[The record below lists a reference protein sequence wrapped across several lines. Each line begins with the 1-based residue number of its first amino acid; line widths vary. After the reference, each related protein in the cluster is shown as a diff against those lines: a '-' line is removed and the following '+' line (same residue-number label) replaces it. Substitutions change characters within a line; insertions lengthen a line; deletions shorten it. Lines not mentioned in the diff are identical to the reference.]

1 MRKVISTER
10 APGAVG
16 PYSQAIVAG
25 GFVWCS
31 GQIPLDPST
40 GQLVQGEIED
50 ETRQVL
56 SNLRAVLD
64 AAGSSLDRVVRAT
77 VYLADLSDFERVNAV
92 YAESFGDQPPA
103 RVCIEACGLPKGA
116 RVEIDAIAEIE
127 GASGSGS

>member
-31 GQIPLDPST
+31 GQIPLDPAT

-56 SNLRAVLD
+56 ANLRAVLD

-92 YAESFGDQPPA
+92 YADSFGEQPPA

-116 RVEIDAIAEIE
+116 RVEIDAIAEID
-127 GASGSGS
+127 GVG

>member
-1 MRKVISTER
+1 MRKVITTDR

-31 GQIPLDPST
+31 GQIALDPAT
-40 GQLVQGEIED
+40 GQMVQGEIEE

-56 SNLRAVLD
+56 VNLRAVLD
-64 AAGSSLDRVVRAT
+64 AAGSSMDRVVRAT

-92 YAESFGDQPPA
+92 YAESFGERPPA

-116 RVEIDAIAEIE
+116 RVEIDAIAEVD
-127 GASGSGS
+127 AAD

>member
-31 GQIPLDPST
+31 GQIPLDPAT

-56 SNLRAVLD
+56 INLRAVLD
-64 AAGSSLDRVVRAT
+64 AAGSSMDRVVRAT
-77 VYLADLSDFERVNAV
+77 VYLADLNDFERVNAV
-92 YAESFGDQPPA
+92 YAESFGEQPPA

-116 RVEIDAIAEIE
+116 RVEIDAIAEVDA
-127 GASGSGS
+127 AS

>member
-31 GQIPLDPST
+31 GQIPLDPAT
-40 GQLVQGEIED
+40 GQLVQGEIEE

-56 SNLRAVLD
+56 TNLRAVLD
-64 AAGSSLDRVVRAT
+64 AAGSSMDRVVRAT
-77 VYLADLSDFERVNAV
+77 VYLADLTDFERVNAV
-92 YAESFGDQPPA
+92 YAESFGEQPPA

-116 RVEIDAIAEIE
+116 RVEIDAIAEVDA
-127 GASGSGS
+127 AS

>member
-1 MRKVISTER
+1 MTMRKVISTER

-31 GQIPLDPST
+31 GQIPLDPAT
-40 GQLVQGEIED
+40 GQLIQGEIEE

-56 SNLRAVLD
+56 NNLRAVLD
-64 AAGSSLDRVVRAT
+64 AAGSNMDRVVRAT
-77 VYLADLSDFERVNAV
+77 VYLADLNDFERVNAV
-92 YAESFGDQPPA
+92 YAESFGEQPPA

-116 RVEIDAIAEIE
+116 RVEIDAIAEVDV
-127 GASGSGS
+127 SS

>member
-56 SNLRAVLD
+56 ANLRAVLD

-77 VYLADLSDFERVNAV
+77 VYLADLSDFEKVNAV
-92 YAESFGDQPPA
+92 YAESFGEQPPA

-116 RVEIDAIAEIE
+116 RVEIDAIAEID
-127 GASGSGS
+127 G

>member
-1 MRKVISTER
+1 MTMRKVISTER

-16 PYSQAIVAG
+16 PYSQAIVSG
-25 GFVWCS
+25 GFVWVS
-31 GQIPLDPST
+31 GQIALEPAT
-40 GQLVQGEIED
+40 GQMVQGEIED

-56 SNLRAVLD
+56 ANLRAVLD

-92 YAESFGDQPPA
+92 YAESFGEQPPA

-116 RVEIDAIAEIE
+116 RVEIDAIAEFDE
-127 GASGSGS
+127 AS

>member
-31 GQIPLDPST
+31 GQIPLDPAT

-56 SNLRAVLD
+56 ANLRAVLH
-64 AAGSSLDRVVRAT
+64 AAGSSLERVVRAT

-92 YAESFGDQPPA
+92 YAESFGEQPPA

-116 RVEIDAIAEIE
+116 RVEIDAIAEIDGE
-127 GASGSGS
+127 S

>member
-40 GQLVQGEIED
+40 GQLVQGEIEE

-56 SNLRAVLD
+56 NNLRAVLD
-64 AAGSSLDRVVRAT
+64 AAGSNMDRVVRAT
-77 VYLADLSDFERVNAV
+77 VYLADLNDFERVNAV
-92 YAESFGDQPPA
+92 YAESFGEQPPA

-116 RVEIDAIAEIE
+116 RVEIDAIAEVDV
-127 GASGSGS
+127 SS

>member
-1 MRKVISTER
+1 MTMRKVISTER

-31 GQIPLDPST
+31 GQIPLDPAT
-40 GQLVQGEIED
+40 GQLVQGEIEE

-56 SNLRAVLD
+56 NNLRAVLD
-64 AAGSSLDRVVRAT
+64 AAGSNMDRVVRAT
-77 VYLADLSDFERVNAV
+77 VYLADLNDFERVNAV
-92 YAESFGDQPPA
+92 YAESFGEQPPA

-116 RVEIDAIAEIE
+116 RVEIDAIAEVDV
-127 GASGSGS
+127 SS

>member
-92 YAESFGDQPPA
+92 YAESFGEQPPA

-116 RVEIDAIAEIE
+116 RVEIDAIAEID
-127 GASGSGS
+127 GAVGSGS

>member
-16 PYSQAIVAG
+16 PYSQAIVSG
-25 GFVWCS
+25 GFVWVS
-31 GQIPLDPST
+31 GQIALEPAT
-40 GQLVQGEIED
+40 GQMVQGEIED

-56 SNLRAVLD
+56 ANLRAVLD
-64 AAGSSLDRVVRAT
+64 AAGSSLDRVVRTT

-92 YAESFGDQPPA
+92 YAESFGEQPPA

-116 RVEIDAIAEIE
+116 RVEIDAIAEFDE
-127 GASGSGS
+127 AS

>member
-1 MRKVISTER
+1 MRKVITTER

-31 GQIPLDPST
+31 GQIPLDPAT

-56 SNLRAVLD
+56 NNLRAVLD
-64 AAGSSLDRVVRAT
+64 AAGSGLDRVVRAT

-92 YAESFGDQPPA
+92 YAESFGEQPPA

-116 RVEIDAIAEIE
+116 RVEIDAIAEIDVT
-127 GASGSGS
+127 S

>member
-31 GQIPLDPST
+31 GQIPLDPAS

-56 SNLRAVLD
+56 ANLRAVLD

-92 YAESFGDQPPA
+92 YAEGFGEQPPA

-116 RVEIDAIAEIE
+116 RIEIDAIAEID
-127 GASGSGS
+127 GDS

>member
-31 GQIPLDPST
+31 GQIALDPGT

-56 SNLRAVLD
+56 TNLRAVLD
-64 AAGSSLDRVVRAT
+64 AAGSSMDRVVRAT

-92 YAESFGDQPPA
+92 YAESFGEQPPA
-103 RVCIEACGLPKGA
+103 RVCIEACGLPKGG
-116 RVEIDAIAEIE
+116 RVEIDAIAEVDA
-127 GASGSGS
+127 AS

>member
-31 GQIPLDPST
+31 GQIALDPST

-64 AAGSSLDRVVRAT
+64 AAGCTMDQVVRAT

-116 RVEIDAIAEIE
+116 RVEIDAIAEIA
-127 GASGSGS
+127 GAG

>member
-31 GQIPLDPST
+31 GQIPLDPAT
-40 GQLVQGEIED
+40 GQLVQGEIEE

-56 SNLRAVLD
+56 NNLRAVLD
-64 AAGSSLDRVVRAT
+64 AAGSNLDRVVRAT
-77 VYLADLSDFERVNAV
+77 VYLADLNDFERVNAV
-92 YAESFGDQPPA
+92 YAESFGEQPPA

-116 RVEIDAIAEIE
+116 RVEIDAIAEVDV
-127 GASGSGS
+127 SS

>member
-40 GQLVQGEIED
+40 GQMVQGEIED

-56 SNLRAVLD
+56 SNLRGVLD

-92 YAESFGDQPPA
+92 YAESFGEQPPA

-127 GASGSGS
+127 AASGSGS